1 MSFEDVDAQAK
12 KDPVAVVHWNEYEAL
27 RDTLQRKI
35 TTEIDPIN
43 EDLQN
48 LSVQV
53 DGVAATAE
61 ATQAQVT
68 TIQTSIDALTQ
79 QFAELRTFFQQHRAA
94 GDDHSV
100 NGEDEHAAD
109 GQGDNQEQFGRG
121 DGRGVRGRGGRA
133 DAGLGRGFAPI
144 GA

>member
-1 MSFEDVDAQAK
+1 MSFEDVDVQAK
-12 KDPVAVVHWNEYEAL
+12 KDPTAVVHWNEYEAL

-48 LSVQV
+48 LSVQF

-79 QFAELRTFFQQHRAA
+79 
-94 GDDHSV
+94 
-100 NGEDEHAAD
+100 
-109 GQGDNQEQFGRG
+109 
-121 DGRGVRGRGGRA
+121 
-133 DAGLGRGFAPI
+133 
-144 GA
+144 

>member
-1 MSFEDVDAQAK
+1 MEVFNVQAK
-12 KDPVAVVHWNEYEAL
+12 KDPTAVVHWNEYEAL
-27 RDTLQRKI
+27 SDTLQRKI

-53 DGVAATAE
+53 DGLTTTAE
-61 ATQAQVT
+61 ETQVQVT

-109 GQGDNQEQFGRG
+109 GQGDNQDQLGRG
-121 DGRGVRGRGGRA
+121 DGRGARGRGGRG
-133 DAGLGRGFAPI
+133 DAGLG
-144 GA
+144 